1 MPEYSLSDQWLSM
14 GMLGG
19 DSSTD
24 LVGSLFNHVEQASR
38 KVWDAVRR
46 IHWDVI
52 LGPVLSFVAFIPF
65 VAEWMGTTFNCNF
78 EVGGPCGS
86 NDTTAAIYSA
96 AYLVTLAM
104 IMWSM
109 GTFPVLIA
117 LGAIILGVKTMRR
130 VIAQFIANPGIGATL
145 EFMIGF
151 FSVVSGL
158 IAVVLIGR
166 ILIEIFF

>member
-1 MPEYSLSDQWLSM
+1 M
-14 GMLGG
+14 GMLDG
-19 DSSTD
+19 DSST
-24 LVGSLFNHVEQASR
+24 GSSDSGSSLLKQARQASR

-65 VAEWMGTTFNCNF
+65 VAEWMGTTFDCSF

-86 NDTTAAIYSA
+86 NDTIAAIYSA

-130 VIAQFIANPGIGATL
+130 VIAQFIVNPGIGATL

-151 FSVVSGL
+151 FSVVSSL
-158 IAVVLIGR
+158 IALVLIGR
-166 ILIEIFF
+166 ILIHIFF

>member
-1 MPEYSLSDQWLSM
+1 MD
-14 GMLGG
+14 
-19 DSSTD
+19 
-24 LVGSLFNHVEQASR
+24 
-38 KVWDAVRR
+38 
-46 IHWDVI
+46 
-52 LGPVLSFVAFIPF
+52 
-65 VAEWMGTTFNCNF
+65 GTTFNCNF

-86 NDTTAAIYSA
+86 KDTTAAIYSA
-96 AYLVTLAM
+96 ANLVTLAM